1 MIGFD
6 LVIVGGGLGFLGS
19 LILAKSYLKPAFQE
33 ESRQSFFGQNPY
45 LARNQIVQRVEAF
58 TGTFWLVLGFFSA
71 SVGTVVT
78 ASRDTKEIPV
88 DYWLHF
94 GTWLAVTFVLFW
106 ASLRYASQ
114 VSRKE
119 YLPLMVYILRESY
132 QQCVGYVSKGGLEEH
147 ELQRQ
152 DITQDIRDQ
161 RMAICRRNLDQ
172 IGRLTDTP
180 RQPLELDRD
189 YMRRLEAL
197 FAGR

>member
-1 MIGFD
+1 MGI
-6 LVIVGGGLGFLGS
+6 LGS
-19 LILAKSYLKPAFQE
+19 LILAKSYLKPSFQT
-33 ESRQSFFGQNPY
+33 ESTQSFFDQNPY

-58 TGTFWLVLGFFSA
+58 TGTVWLVLGFVSA
-71 SVGTVVT
+71 SVGTVIT
-78 ASRDTKEIPV
+78 ASRDTKELPI

-94 GTWLAVTFVLFW
+94 GGWLAVTFLLFW

-114 VSRKE
+114 ASRKE
-119 YLPLMVYILRESY
+119 YFPLMIYLLRENY
-132 QQCVGYVSKGGLEEH
+132 QQCVGYVSRGGLEEH
-147 ELQRQ
+147 ELQRH

-161 RMAICRRNLDQ
+161 RMASCRRNLDQ

-189 YMRRLEAL
+189 YIRRLEAL